1 MNVKC
6 YLVDGTC
13 YYVTALQDLVLKK
26 FHGKKKNR
34 FIKKVSYTSGKLGE
48 PVKSPDANNY
58 LAVIFPDGY
67 KPEVKVVEEKVE
79 EPKTPTPEPAVPSNP
94 ATAQAEEEL
103 EEEEEEE
110 EEAETPVAENPTSE
124 TIEPATNPLSDSLN
138 V

>member
-6 YLVDGTC
+6 YLIDDTC

-26 FHGKKKNR
+26 FHGAKKNK

-58 LAVIFPDGY
+58 LAVIYPEGY
-67 KPEVKVVEEKVE
+67 KPEVKAEEKVE
-79 EPKTPTPEPAVPSNP
+79 AEKKVEETKTTTLP
-94 ATAQAEEEL
+94 
-103 EEEEEEE
+103 
-110 EEAETPVAENPTSE
+110 
-124 TIEPATNPLSDSLN
+124 NPLTALANAELKEPETKDPLSNLLN

>member
-6 YLVDGTC
+6 YLIDDTC

-26 FHGKKKNR
+26 FHGEKKKR

-67 KPEVKVVEEKVE
+67 KPEERVEEKVE
-79 EPKTPTPEPAVPSNP
+79 VKEPVAVILPNP

-103 EEEEEEE
+103 EEEE
-110 EEAETPVAENPTSE
+110 SE
-124 TIEPATNPLSDSLN
+124 TKDPLSDLLR

>member
-6 YLVDGTC
+6 YLVDDTC

-26 FHGKKKNR
+26 FSGEKKNK

-58 LAVIFPDGY
+58 LAVIFPEGY
-67 KPEVKVVEEKVE
+67 KLEVKAEEKVE
-79 EPKTPTPEPAVPSNP
+79 AEKVVKAFVSVLEAGPVPSTPEPVIPSNP

-110 EEAETPVAENPTSE
+110 EENED
-124 TIEPATNPLSDSLN
+124 PLSLSDLLR